1 MRKNTLKNNRYHTSK
16 HVIDIGYKTWSDY
29 AEWVLQITW
38 EKTYAKPKEFK

>member
-1 MRKNTLKNNRYHTSK
+1 MHTSK